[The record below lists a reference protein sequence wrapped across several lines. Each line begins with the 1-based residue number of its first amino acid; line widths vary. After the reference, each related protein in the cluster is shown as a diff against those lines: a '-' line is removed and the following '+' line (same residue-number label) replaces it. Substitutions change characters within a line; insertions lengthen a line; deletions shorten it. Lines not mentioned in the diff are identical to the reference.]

1 MGWKTIAYGTD
12 LESFENSLKI
22 DYLPHGTEMV
32 LEIDTS
38 PYPIAPLADLWGAEW
53 VVDMML
59 DNDATIEDVEG
70 EGWYKIIVH
79 MTANSNP
86 FIIVAAIVVILLSLG
101 YLINNIRLLANM
113 VEGEIP
119 DWGDLMKYG
128 VIAGI
133 GILALA
139 ILIRR

>member
-12 LESFENSLKI
+12 LESFENSLET
-22 DYLPHGTEMV
+22 DRLPHGTEMV

-59 DNDATIEDVEG
+59 NNDVTIEDVEG